1 MGVPGFFSWL
11 LKNKRKLGA
20 KNLILN
26 NLPYKVGW
34 LMLDTNCLLHPC
46 VANILEKY
54 KEGQLTIDPNKD
66 LRAQIEQC
74 VWEKITQCIDD
85 MITQTEPEYIYIGID
100 GVAPMGKILQQRQ
113 RRYRFLFDKK
123 IKLNAMD
130 TIEELEEMIAKTS
143 TKPNGIEEPVIPLSS
158 IELTPGT
165 DYMER
170 INNRMIAYV
179 EVLKKRNIKCIY
191 SSYHD
196 EGEGEHKILQYIKTN
211 LEPTIPIVIYGLDAD
226 LLFLSLGLGW
236 EYDLYVMR
244 EKQVFA
250 NKEVDLDEVP
260 EYNYV
265 EVKQLH
271 ILISNLEVSTNDF
284 IVLCYLIGND
294 FLPGLLTTDVKKG
307 GLDKIFRAWNNLK
320 EKLGIQTEY
329 ENKPDENNDINIAKS
344 YLVEF
349 DNKTNKYQIN
359 LELLK
364 GVFSE
369 LLWTE
374 RYVWKN
380 INRDKLLNQDGLEP
394 EEREKLLNLKEE
406 DKMEQL
412 SKFISGQTS
421 STDFLEKIEF
431 ESAIEYYSYYLG
443 ISCID
448 IDKLIIKKMVWDYIG
463 GIEWCIGYY
472 LDKCPSWTWGYN
484 FMITPTIKDII
495 NFFPQSN
502 KQIKIKYSSR
512 TLNPV
517 EQLVL
522 AIPPQTYKYVIESEL
537 VEKIKSNKNIGY
549 MLPEAFQIDINKE
562 HIFWKCQVRI
572 PMVEYVEFETHIKK
586 LNIQNEKNK
595 IYEFIK
601 NF

>member
-20 KNLILN
+20 KNLLLN
-26 NLPYKVGW
+26 DLPYKVGW

-54 KEGQLTIDPNKD
+54 KEGQLTIDLNKD
-66 LRAQIEQC
+66 LRTQIEQYI
-74 VWEKITQCIDD
+74 WEKIVQCIDD
-85 MITQTEPEYIYIGID
+85 MIVQTEPEYVYIAID

-123 IKLNAMD
+123 IKLNASD
-130 TIEELEEMIAKTS
+130 TIEELEEMIAKTL

-170 INNRMIAYV
+170 INNRMVAYV
-179 EVLKKRNIKCIY
+179 ETLGKRNIKCIY

-196 EGEGEHKILQYIKTN
+196 EGEGEHKILQYIKNN
-211 LEPTIPIVIYGLDAD
+211 LEPTVPIVIYGLDAD
-226 LLFLSLGLGW
+226 LLFLSLGLGYK
-236 EYDLYVMR
+236 YDLYVMR
-244 EKQVFA
+244 EKQIFA

-307 GLDKIFRAWNNLK
+307 GLDKIFRAWDNLK
-320 EKLGIQTEY
+320 QKLGIQTEF
-329 ENKPDENNDINIAKS
+329 ENELDGIPIPKS

-349 DNKTNKYQIN
+349 DNKTLKYQIN

-380 INRDKLLNQDGLEP
+380 INRDKMLNQDGLEP
-394 EEREKLLNLKEE
+394 EEREKLANLKDD

-412 SKFISGQTS
+412 GKFISGQTTN
-421 STDFLEKIEF
+421 TDFLEKIEF
-431 ESAIEYYSYYLG
+431 ESAMEYYSYYLG

-484 FMITPTIKDII
+484 FMITPTIRDIV

-502 KQIKIKYSSR
+502 KQIKIKYSPR

-522 AIPPQTYKYVIESEL
+522 AIPPQTYKYVIETEL
-537 VEKIKSNKNIGY
+537 VDKIKSNKNIGY
-549 MLPEAFQIDINKE
+549 MLPESFQIDINKE

-572 PMVEYVEFETHIKK
+572 PMVEYGEFEKHIKK

-595 IYEFIK
+595 IYKFIK

>member
-20 KNLILN
+20 KNMLLN

-54 KEGQLTIDPNKD
+54 KEGQLTIDPQKD
-66 LRAQIEQC
+66 LRTQIEQYI
-74 VWEKITQCIDD
+74 WEKITQCIDD
-85 MITQTEPEYIYIGID
+85 MIVQTEPEYLYIAID

-123 IKLNAMD
+123 IKLNAND
-130 TIEELEEMIAKTS
+130 TIEELEKMIAKTS
-143 TKPNGIEEPVIPLSS
+143 TKPNGIEEPIIPLSS

-170 INNRMIAYV
+170 INNRMVAYMD
-179 EVLKKRNIKCIY
+179 VLKKRNIKCIY

-211 LEPTIPIVIYGLDAD
+211 LEPTVPIVIYGLDAD
-226 LLFLSLGLGW
+226 LLFLSLGLGYK
-236 EYDLYVMR
+236 YDLYVMR

-271 ILISNLEVSTNDF
+271 ILISNLDVSTNDF

-307 GLDKIFRAWNNLK
+307 GLDKIFRAWDNLK
-320 EKLGIQTEY
+320 QKLGIQTEY
-329 ENKPDENNDINIAKS
+329 ENKLDGIPIPKS

-349 DNKTNKYQIN
+349 DDKTLKYQIN

-394 EEREKLLNLKEE
+394 EEKEKLLNLKED

-412 SKFISGQTS
+412 SKFISGQT
-421 STDFLEKIEF
+421 TNIDFLEKIEF
-431 ESAIEYYSYYLG
+431 ESAMEYYSYYLG

-472 LDKCPSWTWGYN
+472 LNKCPSWTWGYN
-484 FMITPTIKDII
+484 FMITPTIRDIV

-502 KQIKIKYSSR
+502 KQIKIKYSPR

-522 AIPPQTYKYVIESEL
+522 AIPPQTYKYVIETEL
-537 VEKIKSNKNIGY
+537 VNKIKSNKNIGY

-572 PMVEYVEFETHIKK
+572 PIVEYGEFETHIKK

-595 IYEFIK
+595 IYKFVK